1 MKKLFALLLTFA
13 AVALFAA
20 DYQFPGWK
28 CTDQAKL
35 TAAAAA
41 APNAWAKAQ
50 IAVLQ
55 KLAAKQ
61 PADFAEFCAVIDEV
75 VKGSEIES
83 KEYAFVYFKKQFAY
97 CRGEFMSEAWEFCVK
112 NPTEYDLFYL
122 LNKSKVQLSDVTR
135 YSSIRDYLLKYRYDV
150 ATTNC
155 ALDMLIDLAASVD
168 GTDSISVKTDL
179 QKMNRKF
186 SKNLLDD
193 KAAWE
198 PVIAKI
204 RTTLETY

>member
-75 VKGSEIES
+75 VKGSEIER

-135 YSSIRDYLLKYRYDV
+135 YSSIRDYLLKYRYNV

-179 QKMNRKF
+179 QKMNRK
-186 SKNLLDD
+186 LR
-193 KAAWE
+193 A
-198 PVIAKI
+198 
-204 RTTLETY
+204 

>member
-1 MKKLFALLLTFA
+1 
-13 AVALFAA
+13 
-20 DYQFPGWK
+20 
-28 CTDQAKL
+28 
-35 TAAAAA
+35 
-41 APNAWAKAQ
+41 
-50 IAVLQ
+50 
-55 KLAAKQ
+55 
-61 PADFAEFCAVIDEV
+61 
-75 VKGSEIES
+75 
-83 KEYAFVYFKKQFAY
+83 
-97 CRGEFMSEAWEFCVK
+97 MSEAWEFCVK

-135 YSSIRDYLLKYRYDV
+135 YSSIRDYLLKYRYNV

>member
-1 MKKLFALLLTFA
+1 MHL
-13 AVALFAA
+13 
-20 DYQFPGWK
+20 
-28 CTDQAKL
+28 
-35 TAAAAA
+35 
-41 APNAWAKAQ
+41 
-50 IAVLQ
+50 
-55 KLAAKQ
+55 
-61 PADFAEFCAVIDEV
+61 
-75 VKGSEIES
+75 EIER

-122 LNKSKVQLSDVTR
+122 LNKSTVQLSDVTR
-135 YSSIRDYLLKYRYDV
+135 DTSIRDYLLKYRYNV
-150 ATTNC
+150 ATTNS